1 MFGFLARTTKAPP
14 QQPPPGRRGKPQR
27 ARPKSGYDP
36 HSTNGPE
43 TPVLDQARLRRAL
56 DHAAWRDPSV
66 QRRRN
71 GELRTA
77 LAVLERTAACVDMAI
92 ERLDEA
98 AGAVAEGRVATSP
111 VMRGLLATR
120 TDELLDSLSRISLMA
135 AEGEVNLLD
144 GGQRGLRVGLERG
157 GFGYALNPIALRRD
171 GRGFNIPACETAF
184 EDEDETE
191 TIALAIER
199 ARVRLAQF
207 ATRLAHDAATLS
219 HLISTL
225 PDHATA
231 TPPAAA
237 SAPDAAIED
246 PAPEADT
253 TDWTVDPDDTE
264 LVLDAQSAGV
274 QPA

>member
-1 MFGFLARTTKAPP
+1 MFGFLAGNTKAPS
-14 QQPPPGRRGKPQR
+14 QQPASARRGKAVR
-27 ARPKSGYDP
+27 GRPGSYDP
-36 HSTNGPE
+36 HRANGPE
-43 TPVLDQARLRRAL
+43 TPALDQARLRQAL

-66 QRRRN
+66 QRRRD

-98 AGAVAEGRVATSP
+98 AVSVIEGRVATSP

-120 TDELLDSLSRISLMA
+120 TDELLDSLARISLMA

-144 GGQRGLRVGLERG
+144 GGHHGLRVGLERG

-171 GRGFNIPACETAF
+171 GRGFNIPTCETAF
-184 EDEDETE
+184 EDQDEAE

-219 HLISTL
+219 HLISTM
-225 PDHATA
+225 PDHTA
-231 TPPAAA
+231 SVAA
-237 SAPDAAIED
+237 SAPVQPPAEAIS
-246 PAPEADT
+246 PAPLDRADGH
-253 TDWTVDPDDTE
+253 DDTE
-264 LVLDAQSAGV
+264 LVLDAQSDGD

>member
-14 QQPPPGRRGKPQR
+14 QQPSPTRRGAPVRGR
-27 ARPKSGYDP
+27 AGGYDP

-66 QRRRN
+66 QRRRD
-71 GELRTA
+71 GELRGA

-98 AGAVAEGRVATSP
+98 ADAVAEGRIATSP

-171 GRGFNIPACETAF
+171 GPGFNIPACETAF
-184 EDEDETE
+184 EDEDEAE
-191 TIALAIER
+191 AIALAIER

-225 PDHATA
+225 PDHTA
-231 TPPAAA
+231 AAPPAAA
-237 SAPDAAIED
+237 SGPAAAIED
-246 PAPEADT
+246 QAPEADT

-264 LVLDAQSAGV
+264 LVLDRQSAEE